1 MTVTSSIDV
10 GDGEI
15 EQTGGKADKPRPG
28 GSSSLRRWA
37 RRWGPP
43 LGALAAAWLLPSAT
57 DLLGVDWLLPFV
69 ILAGTASLLRAG
81 RTALDRLVLAAGLLA
96 GATALV
102 GLLISV
108 WPWGLAPVPVAGF
121 ALTAL
126 VVLAVVLRR
135 RPSFPR
141 SWGIA
146 DSLVV
151 VAGVTCAGVM
161 LWPFRSGGITNQLAT
176 VLHGEDFARHFMIF
190 DAIRRAGGYMFMH
203 SSFLGGTVLRPY
215 LTYPQGSHFLF
226 GLLDNFARSSTRV
239 GDPLTSLGFLIWCF
253 IGSFIFLCVAVLWA
267 VRWVAG
273 PGLHGVVALP
283 VLALASVV
291 MLTQDPVQLIR
302 NGYPSEIVGLAL
314 MVLALALL
322 ARPVRRTREQLV
334 LVVGLTVGVAFSYY
348 LWLPLIGLGIVT
360 YLVQRRARLRR
371 HRVAVWV
378 TLVAG
383 AAASLVM
390 PLVNQRANSGS
401 QLVLGGGVA
410 DVNRALLGALLV
422 AALASPV
429 AVRAVRR
436 LPVWR
441 VWLVQLA
448 GALVLL
454 VLLYVYQE
462 ATIGQTIY
470 YYEKL
475 LHQLMFLALV
485 GLGSLGVVGQR
496 LLRAE
501 YGPRRSGR
509 PRFAGALGA
518 AVAALAAVWML
529 AGPVPTKAQTGPGAL
544 FIAGDTDDQGGA
556 RWAIW
561 AYHNVPATSEPT
573 FTMVLTSTNNYDN
586 FWATLYL
593 SMLQRDYA
601 KAVPGFVYLW
611 PPRTQHFPVEKTEAY
626 IAKYQWPVRVVV
638 RSPALLDQFQLYSY
652 AHPELHMQVLDARD
666 FPNAPTRKVTS

>member
-1 MTVTSSIDV
+1 VTVTSSIDV

-15 EQTGGKADKPRPG
+15 DQTGVKADKPRSG
-28 GSSSLRRWA
+28 GPSPLKRWM
-37 RRWGPP
+37 WP
-43 LGALAAAWLLPSAT
+43 LAALAGAWLLPIAT
-57 DLLGVDWLLPFV
+57 NLLGVDWLLPFV

-81 RTALDRLVLAAGLLA
+81 RTALDRLVLAAGLLT
-96 GATALV
+96 GVTAV
-102 GLLISV
+102 AGLLISV
-108 WPWGLAPVPVAGF
+108 WPWGLAPVPVAGC
-121 ALTAL
+121 ALTGL
-126 VVLAVVLRR
+126 VVLAVLLGR

-141 SWGIA
+141 SWGVA

-151 VAGVTCAGVM
+151 AAGVTCAGVM
-161 LWPFRSGGITNQLAT
+161 LWPFRSGGLTNELAM

-190 DAIRRAGGYMFMH
+190 DAIRRAGGYMFQH
-203 SSFLGGTVLRPY
+203 SAELGGSVLRPY
-215 LTYPQGSHFLF
+215 MTYPQGSHFLF
-226 GLLDNFARSSTRV
+226 ALLDNFARSSTRV

-253 IGSFIFLCVAVLWA
+253 IGGFIFLCVAVLWA
-267 VRWVAG
+267 VRWVGG
-273 PGLHGVVALP
+273 PGLHGWVALP
-283 VLALASVV
+283 VLALASAVL
-291 MLTQDPVQLIR
+291 LTQDPVQLIR

-322 ARPVRRTREQLV
+322 ARPLRRTREQLV
-334 LVVGLTVGVAFSYY
+334 VVVGLTVGVAFSYY
-348 LWLPLIGLGIVT
+348 LWLPLIGLAIAV
-360 YLVQRRARLRR
+360 YLVQHRARVRR
-371 HRVAVWV
+371 HRIVVWA
-378 TLVAG
+378 TLAAG

-390 PLVNQRANSGS
+390 PLVNERANSGS

-441 VWLVQLA
+441 VWLAQVA

-475 LHQLMFLALV
+475 LHQLLFLALV

-496 LLRAE
+496 LLRSE
-501 YGPRRSGR
+501 YGPRPAGR

-529 AGPVPTKAQTGPGAL
+529 AGPVPTRAQTGPGAL

-556 RWAIW
+556 RWVVW
-561 AYHNVPATSEPT
+561 AYHNIPPTTQPT
-573 FTMVLTSTNNYDN
+573 FTMVWTSTDMYDN

-593 SMLQRDYA
+593 SMLHRDYA
-601 KAVPGFVYLW
+601 KATPGWVYLW
-611 PPRTQHFPVEKTEAY
+611 PPRTQHFPVEKTEAL
-626 IAKYQWPVRVVV
+626 IAGYQWPVRVVV
-638 RSPALLDQFQLYSY
+638 RSPILLDQLQQYSY
-652 AHPELHMQVLDARD
+652 AHPELHLQVLDARD
-666 FPNAPTRKVTS
+666 FPDAPTKKVTS

>member
-15 EQTGGKADKPRPG
+15 NHTGGDAPDRSPSRP
-28 GSSSLRRWA
+28 SPPRRWL
-37 RRWGPP
+37 WP
-43 LGALAAAWLLPSAT
+43 LGALAVAWLLPLAT
-57 DLLGVDWLLPFV
+57 DALGVDWLLPFV
-69 ILAGTASLLRAG
+69 ILVGTASLLRAG
-81 RTALDRLVLAAGLLA
+81 RTALDRLVLAAGLLTA
-96 GATALV
+96 ATALF
-102 GLLISV
+102 GLVISI
-108 WPWGLAPVPVAGF
+108 WPWGLAPLPVAGF
-121 ALTAL
+121 ALTGL
-126 VVLAVVLRR
+126 VGAAVLLRR

-141 SWGIA
+141 SFGIA

-151 VAGVTCAGVM
+151 AAAVTCAGVM
-161 LWPFRSGGITNQLAT
+161 LWPFRSGGLTNQLAM

-190 DAIRRAGGYMFMH
+190 DAIRRAGGYMFQH
-203 SSFLGGTVLRPY
+203 SADLGGSVLRPY
-215 LTYPQGSHFLF
+215 MTYPQGSHFLF
-226 GLLDNFARSSTRV
+226 ALLDNFARSSTRV
-239 GDPLTSLGFLIWCF
+239 GDPLTSLGFLMWCF
-253 IGSFIFLCVAVLWA
+253 VGGFVFLCLAVLWA
-267 VRWVAG
+267 ARWVAG
-273 PGLHGVVALP
+273 PGLHGLVALP
-283 VLALASVV
+283 VLALISAV

-314 MVLALALL
+314 LVLALALL
-322 ARPVRRTREQLV
+322 ARPVRRHREQLV
-334 LVVGLTVGVAFSYY
+334 LVGTLTVGVAFSYY
-348 LWLPLIGLGIVT
+348 LWLPLLAIAVLAH
-360 YLVQRRARLRR
+360 LVQHRARLRR
-371 HRVAVWV
+371 HRVAVVV
-378 TLVAG
+378 TLVATAVG
-383 AAASLVM
+383 SLIV
-390 PLVNQRANSGS
+390 PLVNERANSGS

-441 VWLVQLA
+441 AWLVQVA

-462 ATIGQTIY
+462 VTIGETIY

-475 LHQLMFLALV
+475 LHQLMFLAFI

-501 YGPRRSGR
+501 YGPRPAAR

-529 AGPVPTKAQTGPGAL
+529 AGPVPTRAQTGPGAL

-556 RWAIW
+556 RWVVW
-561 AYHNVPATSEPT
+561 SYHHLPPTRQPT
-573 FTMVLTSTNNYDN
+573 FTLVLTSTNMYDN

-593 SMLQRDYA
+593 SMLHRDYA
-601 KAVPGFVYLW
+601 KATPGWVYLW
-611 PPRTQHFPVEKTEAY
+611 PPRTQHFPVTKTEAL
-626 IAKYQWPVRVVV
+626 IAHYQWPVRVVV
-638 RSPALLDQFQLYSY
+638 RSPTQLAQFQAYAA
-652 AHPELHMQVLDARD
+652 AHPELHMQVVDASG
-666 FPNAPTRKVTS
+666 FPDAPTKKVTS